1 MKTIAKYILMA
12 GVALMATACDKD
24 SVEAGEGVVSFDI
37 RMSNETR
44 AEVNGVSEEN
54 LPEYL
59 RVKIYNQEGLIRRY
73 TSLSDIPNP
82 LYLVAGDYSVKAEA
96 GDKEN
101 VAFLQSEVTT
111 SGGAISKMLCY
122 ESESIPFTVEAH
134 KSTDINVTAK
144 TINVK
149 TAVNFNTEVAE
160 NNKLSE
166 VKIQLA
172 AMTSNATT
180 LDGFNA
186 AITAATPKVEMTGTD
201 VAYFL
206 LPEGEADNTE
216 DDVTTILWSFEGTH
230 SDDGAISKVGTI
242 AVAKGKGYTVN
253 FVYSRTPD
261 GFIGP
266 DGEGN
271 GGLYVEVS
279 DEVDEMESDFDFK
292 PQPEISGPGL
302 NMSAV
307 NVYAEGS
314 DITLVCESIY
324 DLKTLSLGGVKFF
337 DSGTPNNNAIP
348 GISSVV
354 NTPAKVTITIA
365 KEYFANLKG
374 GENILTFEMVD
385 ENTDEGDAH
394 EQSVKFLKQGL
405 VVDDIIADLWANT
418 ATFSAVVTDNSVTNV
433 GFKFRKTG
441 TDEWSEF
448 LPASYISTEN
458 GCKIYSAT
466 STASWIEGI
475 NRNGHTIYTP
485 NVAHSIFAGNTY
497 QVQTFID
504 GNQYGKI
511 VEYVVSSPNQ
521 IIPGADFED
530 ANLSC
535 WGNDTGIAPFW
546 GSGNNNFTKDD
557 PLCRQ
562 ATFNGMIGNY
572 CARLSSCA
580 AGAFGVNL
588 LAAGNIFTGTFNR
601 PSTTGTVSFGVQY
614 KDAEKKSLWKA
625 RPTSLKL
632 KYYTKLGKI
641 DRDDKSMSGKDAVNK
656 LTTGDPD
663 YGSIYVA
670 IVDWNSR
677 HGVASGT
684 GNPTGMWS
692 PEDGM
697 NPKDSQGEHVGKI
710 IGYGVVYP
718 RGTTNGDSMIDLEIP
733 IHYYDKVSKPSEE
746 NYTLVISA
754 ATSRYG
760 DYMLGCS
767 NSDMYLDNFQ
777 WGFDEPTNLYDE
789 AKNQTLPQ

>member
-1 MKTIAKYILMA
+1 MKTISKYILMA

-24 SVEAGEGVVSFDI
+24 SVETGEGAVSFDI

-279 DEVDEMESDFDFK
+279 DEVDEKESDFDFK

-374 GENILTFEMVD
+374 GENILIFEMVD

-394 EQSVKFLKQGL
+394 EQPVKFLKQGL
-405 VVDDIIADLWANT
+405 VIENTKADLWANT

-433 GFKFRKTG
+433 GFKFRKAGTSEWSDVFPASQTS
-441 TDEWSEF
+441 TDES
-448 LPASYISTEN
+448 

-466 STASWIEGI
+466 STASWTEGT
-475 NRNGHTIYTP
+475 NPNKHTIYTP
-485 NVAHSIFAGNTY
+485 NVAKSIFAGNTY
-497 QVQTFID
+497 EVQMVID
-504 GNQYGKI
+504 GSEYGNKRNFTALASTQTI
-511 VEYVVSSPNQ
+511 PN
-521 IIPGADFED
+521 GDMEG
-530 ANLSC
+530 NLSC
-535 WGNDTGIAPFW
+535 FGSSNANAPYW
-546 GSGNNNFTKDD
+546 GSGNNTFTSD
-557 PLCRQ
+557 LCGKGIYK
-562 ATFNGMIGNY
+562 GMVGSQCAFLKSKTAVGNL
-572 CARLSSCA
+572 ASGNLFTGQFDFELSSQK
-580 AGAFGVNL
+580 
-588 LAAGNIFTGTFNR
+588 
-601 PSTTGTVSFGVQY
+601 GTVSFG
-614 KDAEKKSLWKA
+614 KKYDWQE
-625 RPTSLKL
+625 RPTALAL
-632 KYYTKLGKI
+632 KYWTDIKAVSSNGFDTKI
-641 DRDDKSMSGKDAVNK
+641 SSGDA
-656 LTTGDPD
+656 DEA
-663 YGSIYVA
+663 SIYVC
-670 IVDWNSR
+670 IVDWDSQ
-677 HGVASGT
+677 HKVSSGT
-684 GNPTGMWS
+684 SAKVLAGVWS

-697 NPKDSQGEHVGKI
+697 NPTDSEGKSVGKI
-710 IGYGVVYP
+710 IGYGVIYP
-718 RGTTNGDSMIDLEIP
+718 QGQTNGDSMIDLEIP
-733 IHYYDKVSKPSEE
+733 IHYYDKDSKPSK
-746 NYTLVISA
+746 NFTLVIAA

-760 DYMLGCS
+760 DYMNGAS
-767 NSDMYLDNFQ
+767 GSKMYLDDFH
-777 WGFDEPTNLYDE
+777 WAYDTPTNLYDE
-789 AKNQTLPQ
+789 DNKHNFDHLNETE

>member
-1 MKTIAKYILMA
+1 MA

-24 SVEAGEGVVSFDI
+24 SVETGEGAVSFDI

-96 GDKEN
+96 GDKDN
-101 VAFLQSEVTT
+101 VAFLQSEVTAN
-111 SGGAISKMLCY
+111 GGVVSKMLCY
-122 ESESIPFTVEAH
+122 ESESTTFEVKAH

-149 TAVNFNTEVAE
+149 TAVNFDTTVAE
-160 NNKLSE
+160 NNKLSD

-242 AVAKGKGYTVN
+242 AVEKGKGYTVN

-337 DSGTPNNNAIP
+337 DNGTPNDSAIP
-348 GISSVV
+348 GISSVA

-394 EQSVKFLKQGL
+394 EQPVKFLKQGL
-405 VVDDIIADLWANT
+405 VIENTKADLWANT

-433 GFKFRKTG
+433 GFKFRKAGTSEWSDVFPASQTS
-441 TDEWSEF
+441 TDES
-448 LPASYISTEN
+448 

-466 STASWIEGI
+466 STASWTEGTTP
-475 NRNGHTIYTP
+475 NKQHTIYTP
-485 NVAHSIFAGNTY
+485 NVAKSIFAGNTY
-497 QVQTFID
+497 EVQMVIGESNED
-504 GNQYGKI
+504 YGIKELYNTGAGQEI
-511 VEYVVSSPNQ
+511 PNSS
-521 IIPGADFED
+521 FEEN
-530 ANLSC
+530 NLSC
-535 WGNDTGIAPFW
+535 WTTSNTSTTGW
-546 GSGNNNFTKDD
+546 GSGNNSSVNTLGGG
-557 PLCRQ
+557 PLCSQGTKTGMLGNKCVYLQ
-562 ATFNGMIGNY
+562 ARTT
-572 CARLSSCA
+572 
-580 AGAFGVNL
+580 FGV
-588 LAAGNIFTGTFNR
+588 LAAGNLFLGTFAMAG
-601 PSTTGTVSFGVQY
+601 STGTVGFGQKYDWV
-614 KDAEKKSLWKA
+614 A
-625 RPTSLKL
+625 RPTSFNL
-632 KYYTKLGKI
+632 KYWGQI
-641 DRDDKSMSGKDAVNK
+641 GDVDKTDSAKGEIPIPSG
-656 LTTGDPD
+656 PD
-663 YGSIYVA
+663 MGSIYVC
-670 IVDWNSR
+670 IVDWDDR
-677 HGVASGT
+677 QPVKSGT
-684 GNPTGMWS
+684 GDALGGVWS

-697 NPKDSQGEHVGKI
+697 NPVDSDKKPVGKI
-710 IGYGVVYP
+710 IGYGIVYP
-718 RGTTNGDSMIDLEIP
+718 QGTTAGESLVDYEIP
-733 IHYYDKVSKPSEE
+733 IVYYDKETKPSK
-746 NYTLVISA
+746 NFTIVIA
-754 ATSRYG
+754 CATSRYG
-760 DYMLGCS
+760 DYMNGCS
-767 NSDMYLDNFQ
+767 SNKMYLDDFQ
-777 WGFDEPTNLYDE
+777 WGYNGRNEDKIFPGCTY
-789 AKNQTLPQ
+789 

>member
-1 MKTIAKYILMA
+1 MKTIIKYILMA

-24 SVEAGEGVVSFDI
+24 SVEAGEGAVSFDI

-44 AEVNGVSEEN
+44 AEVNGLSEEN

-82 LYLVAGDYSVKAEA
+82 LYLVAGDYYSVKAEA
-96 GDKEN
+96 GDKDN
-101 VAFLQSEVTT
+101 VAFLQSEVTAN
-111 SGGAISKMLCY
+111 GGVISKMLCY
-122 ESESIPFTVEAH
+122 ESESIPFKVEAH

-160 NNKLSE
+160 NSKLSD

-172 AMTSNATT
+172 AMKSYATT

-279 DEVDEMESDFDFK
+279 DEVDEKESDFDFK

-337 DSGTPNNNAIP
+337 DNGTPNDSAIP
-348 GISSVV
+348 GISSVA

-394 EQSVKFLKQGL
+394 EQPVKFLKQGL
-405 VVDDIIADLWANT
+405 VIENTKAYLWANT

-433 GFKFRKTG
+433 GFKFRKAGTSEWSDVFPASQTS
-441 TDEWSEF
+441 TDES
-448 LPASYISTEN
+448 

-466 STASWIEGI
+466 STASWTEGI
-475 NRNGHTIYTP
+475 NRKGHTIYTP

-497 QVQTFID
+497 EVQMVIGED
-504 GNQYGKI
+504 NSEYGITENYTATASK
-511 VEYVVSSPNQ
+511 Q
-521 IIPGADFED
+521 TIPYATFED
-530 ANLSC
+530 SSLSC
-535 WGNDTGIAPFW
+535 FGASNSSAPYW
-546 GSGNNNFTKDD
+546 GSGNNTFVKT
-557 PLCRQ
+557 LCNQ
-562 ATFNGMIGNY
+562 AEFKGMEGANCVKMAATYATVMLASGN
-572 CARLSSCA
+572 L
-580 AGAFGVNL
+580 
-588 LAAGNIFTGTFNR
+588 FTGTF
-601 PSTTGTVSFGVQY
+601 SFSALAMSGTVSFGVPYSWQ
-614 KDAEKKSLWKA
+614 E
-625 RPTSLKL
+625 RPSSICL
-632 KYYTKLGKI
+632 KYYSDIGLVDNVSSVDGVAAKI
-641 DRDDKSMSGKDAVNK
+641 QK
-656 LTTGDPD
+656 TD
-663 YGSIYVA
+663 YDEASIYVC
-670 IVDWNSR
+670 IVDWSSK
-677 HGVASGT
+677 HAVKSGNIKPE
-684 GNPTGMWS
+684 GSWS
-692 PEDGM
+692 PEDGGE
-697 NPKDSQGEHVGKI
+697 NPNVSAGKI
-710 IGYGVVYP
+710 IGYGIVYP
-718 RGTTNGDSMIDLEIP
+718 RGKTNGDSMKDLEIP
-733 IHYYDKVSKPSEE
+733 IHYYDKTAKPSG

-760 DYMLGCS
+760 DFSNGCQG
-767 NSDMYLDNFQ
+767 NVMYVDNFH
-777 WGFDEPTNLYDE
+777 WGYDVPTNLYDE
-789 AKNQTLPQ
+789 AKNQTLPKRPQE